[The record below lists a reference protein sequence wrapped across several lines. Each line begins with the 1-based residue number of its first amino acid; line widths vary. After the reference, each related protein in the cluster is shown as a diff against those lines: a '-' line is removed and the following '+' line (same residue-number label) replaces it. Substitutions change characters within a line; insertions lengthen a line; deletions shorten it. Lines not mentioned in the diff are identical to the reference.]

1 MSDAERDYAAKRAFD
16 VTPEPGAT
24 TAGNV
29 DLATAKAGERF
40 VIHQH
45 HASRLHF
52 DLRLEM
58 FNGDTPVLASW
69 AVPRNLPLVKG
80 NPHLAVHVEDHPIEY
95 GEFSGT
101 IPKGNYGAGEVRIF
115 DSGTYELLEQEPG
128 KLTFRLHGNRL
139 DGEWHMILPD
149 NNKRGAGSAGPQT
162 KGGAGS
168 VGTQDGVD
176 KKEWLV
182 FFRKSFAPPR
192 DEPPELSP
200 MMATLERKA
209 FDDDR
214 WLFEP
219 KWDGVRAL
227 AVCEQETML
236 VSRTRKNM
244 TATYPELHR
253 LHEQLVALDAIV
265 DGEVVT
271 FDKGRPSFEKLQ
283 SRINLQGVDA
293 IERAMK
299 SIPVSF
305 IAFDLLYLDGR
316 SLVRE
321 PVERR
326 REMLEDLVVPNNR
339 VQVSQAVVGEG
350 LALSE
355 AARGQNLEG
364 IVAKRLGSPY
374 RVGKR
379 TREWLKVKI
388 TYDADVVIGG
398 WSPGEGNR
406 TTSFGAL
413 LAGVF
418 DDEGLR
424 FIGAVGTGFTDR
436 VLKDVM
442 AKLRA
447 HESETCPFVEDPTGL
462 PPSRFGK
469 ALRNARWCEPVLVA
483 IVEFR
488 ELTAGLRLRAPSF
501 KGLRDDKTPGECTY
515 DALVEAAG
523 WER

>member
-16 VTPEPGAT
+16 ATPEPGST
-24 TAGNV
+24 TSGNV
-29 DLATAKAGERF
+29 DVATARPGERF

-58 FNGDTPVLASW
+58 LNGDTPVLASW
-69 AVPRNLPLVKG
+69 AVPRNLPLAKG
-80 NPHLAVHVEDHPIEY
+80 SPHLAVHVEDHPLDY

-101 IPKGNYGAGEVRIF
+101 IPAGNYGAGEVRIF
-115 DSGTYELLEQEPG
+115 DSGTYELLEREPA
-128 KLTFRLHGNRL
+128 KLTFRLHGHRF

-149 NNKRGAGSAGPQT
+149 NNNPEKN
-162 KGGAGS
+162 
-168 VGTQDGVD
+168 
-176 KKEWLV
+176 EWLV
-182 FFRKSFAPPR
+182 FFRKSFAPAR

-200 MMATLERKA
+200 MMATLEREA
-209 FDDDR
+209 FDNDD

-227 AVCEQETML
+227 AVCERETML

-265 DGEVVT
+265 DGEVVA
-271 FDKGRPSFEKLQ
+271 FDKQRPSFEKLQ

-305 IAFDLLYLDGR
+305 IVFDLLYLDGR
-316 SLVRE
+316 SLVGQ
-321 PVERR
+321 PLERR
-326 REMLEDLVVPNNR
+326 RELLEQLVVPNNR
-339 VQVSQAVVGEG
+339 VQLSQSVVGEG
-350 LALSE
+350 RALSD
-355 AARGQNLEG
+355 AARAQSIEG
-364 IVAKRLGSPY
+364 IVAKKLGSPY

-379 TREWLKVKI
+379 TREWLKIKV
-388 TYDADVVIGG
+388 THDADVVIGG

-406 TTSFGAL
+406 SSSFGAL
-413 LAGVF
+413 LAGVY

-436 VLKDVM
+436 VLSDVM
-442 AKLRA
+442 GKLHA
-447 HESETCPFVEDPTGL
+447 HESEKCPFVEDPTGL

-488 ELTAGLRLRAPSF
+488 ELTGGLRLRAPSF
-501 KGLRDDKTPGECTY
+501 KGLRDDKGPEECTY

-523 WER
+523 WEG

>member
-1 MSDAERDYAAKRAFD
+1 MSDTERDYAAKRAFD
-16 VTPEPGAT
+16 ATPEPGAT
-24 TAGNV
+24 TSGNV
-29 DLATAKAGERF
+29 DVATAKAGERF
-40 VIHQH
+40 MIHQH
-45 HASRLHF
+45 HATRLHF

-58 FNGDTPVLASW
+58 FNGETPVLASW
-69 AVPRNLPLVKG
+69 AVPRNLPLTKG
-80 NPHLAVHVEDHPIEY
+80 SPHLAVHVEDHPIEY

-115 DSGTYELLEQEPG
+115 DSGTYEVLEQEPG

-139 DGEWHMILPD
+139 NGEWHMILPD
-149 NNKRGAGSAGPQT
+149 NNRGVGSAGPPE
-162 KGGAGS
+162 
-168 VGTQDGVD
+168 

-192 DEPPELSP
+192 DEAPELSP
-200 MMATLERKA
+200 MMATLEREA
-209 FDDDR
+209 FDDDG

-244 TATYPELHR
+244 TATYPELQR
-253 LHEQLVALDAIV
+253 LHEQLVALDAVV
-265 DGEVVT
+265 DGEVVA

-283 SRINLQGVDA
+283 SRINLQGKDA

-305 IAFDLLYLDGR
+305 IVFDLLYLDGR

-326 REMLEDLVVPNNR
+326 RELLEELVVPSNR
-339 VQVSQAVVGEG
+339 VQVSQSVVGEG
-350 LALSE
+350 HALSE
-355 AARGQNLEG
+355 AARAQNLEG
-364 IVAKRLGSPY
+364 IVAKKLGSPY

-379 TREWLKVKI
+379 TREWLKIKV

-406 TTSFGAL
+406 SSSFGAV
-413 LAGVF
+413 LAGVY

-442 AKLRA
+442 GKLLE
-447 HESETCPFVEDPTGL
+447 HESDKCPFVEDPTGL

-469 ALRNARWCEPVLVA
+469 ALRNARWCEPALVA

-501 KGLRDDKTPGECTY
+501 KGLRDDKGPDECTH
-515 DALVEAAG
+515 DTLVEAAG
-523 WER
+523 WNQ

>member
-1 MSDAERDYAAKRAFD
+1 MSDTERDYAAKRAFD
-16 VTPEPGAT
+16 ATPEPGAT

-58 FNGDTPVLASW
+58 LNGDTPVLASW
-69 AVPRNLPLVKG
+69 AVPRNLPLAKKS
-80 NPHLAVHVEDHPIEY
+80 PHLAVHVEDHPIEY
-95 GEFSGT
+95 GQFSGT

-128 KLTFRLHGNRL
+128 KLTFRLRGRRL

-162 KGGAGS
+162 NAEKN
-168 VGTQDGVD
+168 
-176 KKEWLV
+176 EWLV
-182 FFRKSFAPPR
+182 FFRRSFAPPR

-200 MMATLERKA
+200 MMATLEREA

-236 VSRTRKNM
+236 VSRTRKNI

-253 LHEQLVALDAIV
+253 LHEQLVALDAVV

-283 SRINLQGVDA
+283 SRINLQGIDV

-305 IAFDLLYLDGR
+305 IVFDLLYLDGR
-316 SLVRE
+316 SLVGE

-355 AARGQNLEG
+355 AARAQNLEG
-364 IVAKRLGSPY
+364 IVAKKLGSPY

-379 TREWLKVKI
+379 TREWLKIKI

-406 TTSFGAL
+406 TSSFGAL

-442 AKLRA
+442 AKLHA
-447 HESETCPFVEDPTGL
+447 HESEKCPFVEDPTGL

-483 IVEFR
+483 VVEFR

-501 KGLRDDKTPGECTY
+501 KGLRDDKTADECTY

-523 WER
+523 WEL

>member
-1 MSDAERDYAAKRAFD
+1 MSDTERDYAAKRAFD

-29 DLATAKAGERF
+29 DLASAKAGKRF

-69 AVPRNLPLVKG
+69 AVPRNLPLAKKG
-80 NPHLAVHVEDHPIEY
+80 PHLAVHVEDHPIEY
-95 GEFSGT
+95 GDFSGT

-128 KLTFRLHGNRL
+128 KLTFRLRGRRL

-149 NNKRGAGSAGPQT
+149 KNRGPGS
-162 KGGAGS
+162 
-168 VGTQDGVD
+168 QD
-176 KKEWLV
+176 KNEWLV
-182 FFRKSFAPPR
+182 FFRKSFAASR

-236 VSRTRKNM
+236 VSRTHKNM
-244 TATYPELHR
+244 TATYPELNR

-283 SRINLQGVDA
+283 SRINLQGIDA

-305 IAFDLLYLDGR
+305 IVFDLLYLDGR

-326 REMLEDLVVPNNR
+326 RELLEDLVVTNNR
-339 VQVSQAVVGEG
+339 IQVSQAVVGEG

-355 AARGQNLEG
+355 AARAQSLEG
-364 IVAKRLGSPY
+364 IVAKKLGSPY

-379 TREWLKVKI
+379 TREWLKIKI

-406 TTSFGAL
+406 SSSFGAL
-413 LAGVF
+413 LAGVY

-442 AKLRA
+442 AKLHA
-447 HESETCPFVEDPTGL
+447 HESEDCPFVEDPTGL

-469 ALRNARWCEPVLVA
+469 ALRNARWCDPVLVA

-501 KGLRDDKTPGECTY
+501 KGLRDDKTADECTY
-515 DALVEAAG
+515 DALVKAAG
-523 WER
+523 WEL

>member
-1 MSDAERDYAAKRAFD
+1 
-16 VTPEPGAT
+16 
-24 TAGNV
+24 
-29 DLATAKAGERF
+29 
-40 VIHQH
+40 
-45 HASRLHF
+45 
-52 DLRLEM
+52 EM
-58 FNGDTPVLASW
+58 LNGDTPVLASW
-69 AVPRNLPLVKG
+69 AVPRNLPLTKG
-80 NPHLAVHVEDHPIEY
+80 SPHLAVHVEDHPIEY
-95 GEFSGT
+95 GEFSGA

-115 DSGTYELLEQEPG
+115 DSGTYDLLEQESG
-128 KLTFRLHGNRL
+128 KLTFRLRGRRL

-149 NNKRGAGSAGPQT
+149 NNRKSGSAGRERR
-162 KGGAGS
+162 S
-168 VGTQDGVD
+168 D
-176 KKEWLV
+176 KNEWLV
-182 FFRKSFAPPR
+182 FFRKSFAPPP

-200 MMATLERKA
+200 MMATLEREP

-265 DGEVVT
+265 DGEVVA

-305 IAFDLLYLDGR
+305 IVFDLLYLDGR
-316 SLVRE
+316 SLARE

-326 REMLEDLVVPNNR
+326 REMLEELVVPNNR

-355 AARGQNLEG
+355 AARAQNLEG
-364 IVAKRLGSPY
+364 IVAKKLGSPY

-379 TREWLKVKI
+379 TREWLKIKV

-406 TTSFGAL
+406 TKSFGAL
-413 LAGVF
+413 LAGVY

-442 AKLRA
+442 AKLHV
-447 HESETCPFVEDPTGL
+447 HESKKCPFVEDPTGL

-469 ALRNARWCEPVLVA
+469 ALRNARWCDPVLVA

-501 KGLRDDKTPGECTY
+501 KGLRNDKTADECTY